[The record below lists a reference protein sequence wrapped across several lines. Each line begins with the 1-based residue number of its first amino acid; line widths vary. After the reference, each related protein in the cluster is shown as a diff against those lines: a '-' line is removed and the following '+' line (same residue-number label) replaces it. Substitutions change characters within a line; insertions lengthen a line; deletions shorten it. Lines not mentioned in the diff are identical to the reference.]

1 MVLNVAAALL
11 SRSPANAQ
19 RLSGEAITSNLQLAS
34 RYPPNVA
41 AGFGTMR
48 AVPGH
53 GTYVLYPYNQD
64 YATSAER
71 CRKMGDRCGVTVEIE
86 FEENTQGQAFWKLFK
101 EREDGVPGQKDSWRG
116 KSQWTAPLNTAG
128 DRVGIYVGHAE
139 LLWLYIRAG
148 ERQASQERAAK
159 MRRYSW
165 LIRDQ
170 LADQQLGENLEK
182 LSVDGMSITVQKRWT
197 RDDEDE
203 WPEAARWIKEQFE
216 RLRAI
221 FSDPTSEA
229 TGANQ

>member
-71 CRKMGDRCGVTVEIE
+71 CRKMGDRCGVTVEVE

-101 EREDGVPGQKDSWRG
+101 EREGGVPGQKDSWRG

-221 FSDPTSEA
+221 LSDPTSEA